1 MERLILARHAETDW
15 NVRKLVNGIPST
27 PVALSADGREEARRL
42 GAELAGEPIDVCV
55 VTPFPR
61 TRETALLA
69 LDGRDVP
76 LLEVDELRDPFYG
89 DFEGGALEEYRGWA
103 RSQRSSEAPPG
114 GGEARATI
122 VARYVVGFRRLLELP
137 QRSVLAV
144 LHSLPVAYALAAR
157 DGRTPEPRTEL
168 VRNAH
173 AYPFTRADLECVV
186 ELLEQWCASPSW

>member
-15 NVRKLVNGIPST
+15 NVRKLVNGVPAT
-27 PVALSADGREEARRL
+27 PVPLSARGRDESRRL
-42 GAELAGEPIDVCV
+42 GVELADEAIDVCV

-69 LDGRDVP
+69 LDGREVP
-76 LLEVDELRDPFYG
+76 LVVVDELRDPYYG
-89 DFEGGALEEYRGWA
+89 DFEGGALEEYRDWA
-103 RSQRSSEAPPG
+103 RSRRSSEQPPG

-122 VARYVVGFRRLLELP
+122 VARYVAGFRRVLELP

-168 VRNAH
+168 VQNAH
-173 AYPFTRADLECVV
+173 PYPFARDELERVV
-186 ELLEQWCASPSW
+186 RLLEQWCAAPSW